1 MMASRVPLLGVIL
14 VTALSAAC
22 ATHSARP
29 EPFPRVKAEDESE
42 SETRAEGRAPGGAP
56 LEMGPAI
63 VDSALALQG
72 RPYAAGATG
81 PDRFDCSGLVQFVFN
96 QFDIVLPRT
105 VAEQFAATLR
115 IAPVEAA
122 AGDLL
127 FFRISGDKPSHVA
140 IALGDGRF
148 VHAPNTR
155 GVVRVDSLA
164 AAYWRE
170 RFQAARRVA
179 AEPSPQNAQK
189 PQKPVS

>member
-1 MMASRVPLLGVIL
+1 MMASRVPLLSVIL
-14 VTALSAAC
+14 VTALSVAC
-22 ATHSARP
+22 ATRSARP
-29 EPFPRVKAEDESE
+29 EPFPRVRAEGESE
-42 SETRAEGRAPGGAP
+42 PTAEGRAPGGAA

-105 VAEQFAATLR
+105 VAEQFASTLR

-179 AEPSPQNAQK
+179 TERSPQNAQK